1 MHSAAFVGGQA
12 WMLHEEMC
20 WCQSI
25 CANRL
30 AALHLY
36 GPVVT
41 LPHPSPTKALLLSQ
55 CHSKVMSCPLQ
66 MLRAANA
73 CREDLVV
80 GDEVQIMPCNDGHV
94 FHPPCLKPWLVEHNS
109 CPVCRHELP
118 TDDDKYER
126 RKEREREDAEGA
138 RGSANALQQ
147 NDFIFV

>member
-1 MHSAAFVGGQA
+1 
-12 WMLHEEMC
+12 MLV
-20 WCQSI
+20 SI
-25 CANRL
+25 KFANRL
-30 AALHLY
+30 TALHLY
-36 GPVVT
+36 GPGAT
-41 LPHPSPTKALLLSQ
+41 LLHLSPSKL
-55 CHSKVMSCPLQ
+55 CHSPQAVSNFVQVLD
-66 MLRAANA
+66 LAHA

-138 RGSANALQQ
+138 KGSANALQQ
-147 NDFIFV
+147 NEFIFV